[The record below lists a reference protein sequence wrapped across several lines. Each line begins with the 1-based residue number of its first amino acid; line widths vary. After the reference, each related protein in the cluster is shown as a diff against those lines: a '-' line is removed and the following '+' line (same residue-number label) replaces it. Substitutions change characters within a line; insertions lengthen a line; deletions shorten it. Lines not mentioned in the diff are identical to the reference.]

1 MAKVRTRKRG
11 KTYSYIFEAGKK
23 PDGKRKVVEKG
34 GFPTVEAAYTAGV
47 EAFTS
52 WKHGDIGITSEKIT
66 VRDFAKLWM
75 KHMETNIRGTTA
87 YSYRSALDFRILPYI
102 GDITLQALRPSHID
116 GFLKK
121 MYETGKSK
129 GYIKVVR
136 NVAKAMLD
144 YAVYPCE
151 LITSNPCLYVK
162 IPKKAP
168 DKVIPRTVVTHEMY
182 ASLLEKY
189 PLGHYMHIPL
199 VLMWHT
205 GMRIGE
211 ILGLTWDD
219 IDFDAGTITISHQL
233 IYLSGSKFG
242 EPKTK
247 GSKRVIYATEECLA
261 ELQQEQNRQLFCEIA
276 NAKTSDGHIISYSI
290 GYRLSDDY
298 TPIGL
303 VCVKTDGS
311 QISRTSILKHL
322 KAHGLN
328 THSFRHTQATRLA
341 SAGVQPVTVARR
353 LGHSRVDTTL
363 NIYTHDTGEQQKSA
377 ADVLQDMDEDAFWD
391 E

>member
-1 MAKVRTRKRG
+1 
-11 KTYSYIFEAGKK
+11 
-23 PDGKRKVVEKG
+23 
-34 GFPTVEAAYTAGV
+34 
-47 EAFTS
+47 
-52 WKHGDIGITSEKIT
+52 
-66 VRDFAKLWM
+66 
-75 KHMETNIRGTTA
+75 
-87 YSYRSALDFRILPYI
+87 
-102 GDITLQALRPSHID
+102 
-116 GFLKK
+116 

-129 GYIKVVR
+129 GYIKNVQNVV
-136 NVAKAMLD
+136 KAMLD

-162 IPKKAP
+162 IPKNAP
-168 DKVIPRTVVTHEMY
+168 DKIVQRTVVTHEMY
-182 ASLLEKY
+182 TSLLETY

-233 IYLSGSKFG
+233 IYLSGSRFG

-247 GSKRVIYATEECLA
+247 GSTRTIYISDECLD
-261 ELQQEQNRQLFCEIA
+261 ELQQEQNRQLFCDVA
-276 NAKTSDGHIISYSI
+276 NARKKSDGRIISYSI
-290 GYRLSDDY
+290 GYPLSDEY
-298 TPIGL
+298 VPVGL

-322 KAHGLN
+322 KDHGLN

-363 NIYTHDTGEQQKSA
+363 NVYTHDTSEQQKSA
-377 ADVLQDMDEDAFWD
+377 SDVLQDMDGDAFWD